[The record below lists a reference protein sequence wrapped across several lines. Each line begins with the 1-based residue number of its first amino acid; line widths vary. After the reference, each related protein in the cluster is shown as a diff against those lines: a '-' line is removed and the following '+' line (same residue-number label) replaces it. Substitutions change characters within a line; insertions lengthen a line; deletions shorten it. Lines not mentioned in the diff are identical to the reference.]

1 MPSFDVAHLHQQG
14 QNMILVPLDDS
25 FDHKSSA
32 EQNGFLAE
40 LQMRAHQAGLAG
52 RAVAVWMQGYET
64 RFLGPTQWRAFF
76 ESIDM
81 RFVLANVNL
90 EISW

>member
-1 MPSFDVAHLHQQG
+1 MPAYDVAHLHEQG

-40 LQMRAHQAGLAG
+40 LQMRARQAGLAG
-52 RAVAVWMQGYET
+52 RAVAVWMRGYET
-64 RFLGPTQWRAFF
+64 RFLGPNQWRAFF

-81 RFVLANVNL
+81 RFVLANVNR